1 MCAIAGMIALP
12 NSVELR
18 LQMLSTMKR
27 RGPEGTGWFSEG
39 QCTLLH
45 SRLAVVDV
53 AKGKQPMQLFC
64 DGQWYTITYNGEL
77 YNMGELRQELTAL
90 GHRFETKSDTELVL
104 HAYAQWG
111 EDCLNKLNG
120 VFAFAIWENR
130 TQRLFLAR
138 DPMGVKPL
146 FYMCLQEGFLFAS
159 EIKTILTYPDAK
171 AELDETGVGELLL
184 LGPGRT
190 PGSGVFR
197 NIREVEPGHCGYFQG
212 GKWKDHGYFK
222 LQDAPFT
229 DTFPETVEK
238 VRFLVKDAITRQMVS
253 DVPIGTFLSGG
264 LDSSIVTAQCARQMS
279 QPLATFSLDYAD
291 NDKYFVPEKFQPTS
305 DKAFI
310 ELMQKRLQ
318 TDHHWTVLTPE
329 DLEAALE
336 DATCARD
343 LPGMGDVDFS
353 LLCFCKDISSTVKVA
368 LSGECADELFGGYPW
383 YRDPQ
388 VRSLQGFP
396 WAQNTAARA
405 NLIAPYYLQKLQ
417 PQSFVMDRYNA
428 TVAQCDILP
437 ETAPE
442 EKRMKEMM
450 NLNYKWFMQTL
461 IDRNDRMS
469 MFAGLEVRVPYCDRR
484 IAQYLYN
491 VPWAFKDYE
500 GREKGL
506 LRKAAEG
513 LLPEEILYRKKSPF
527 PKTYDPAYA
536 RNMEKRLQ
544 DLLAKKDAPIWNVV
558 DRANLQRYLQEETPW
573 PWYGQ
578 LMRKPQTA
586 AYMLQLDFWLR
597 HYNVRLL

>member
-1 MCAIAGMIALP
+1 
-12 NSVELR
+12 
-18 LQMLSTMKR
+18 
-27 RGPEGTGWFSEG
+27 
-39 QCTLLH
+39 
-45 SRLAVVDV
+45 
-53 AKGKQPMQLFC
+53 
-64 DGQWYTITYNGEL
+64 
-77 YNMGELRQELTAL
+77 
-90 GHRFETKSDTELVL
+90 
-104 HAYAQWG
+104 
-111 EDCLNKLNG
+111 
-120 VFAFAIWENR
+120 
-130 TQRLFLAR
+130 
-138 DPMGVKPL
+138 
-146 FYMCLQEGFLFAS
+146 
-159 EIKTILTYPDAK
+159 
-171 AELDETGVGELLL
+171 
-184 LGPGRT
+184 
-190 PGSGVFR
+190 
-197 NIREVEPGHCGYFQG
+197 
-212 GKWKDHGYFK
+212 
-222 LQDAPFT
+222 
-229 DTFPETVEK
+229 
-238 VRFLVKDAITRQMVS
+238 
-253 DVPIGTFLSGG
+253 
-264 LDSSIVTAQCARQMS
+264 LDSSIVTALCAS
-279 QPLATFSLDYAD
+279 ELTQPLATFSLDYAN

-310 ELMQKRLQ
+310 DLMQTRLQ

-388 VRSLQGFP
+388 IRALQGFP

-405 NLIAPYYLQKLQ
+405 NLISPYYLQKLQ
-417 PQSFVMDRYNA
+417 PQSFVMDRYND
-428 TVAQCDILP
+428 TVVQCDILP
-437 ETAPE
+437 GTAPE

-469 MFAGLEVRVPYCDRR
+469 MYAGLEVRVPYCDRR

-544 DLLAKKDAPIWNVV
+544 ALHANKDAPIWNVV
-558 DRANLQRYLQEETPW
+558 DRGNLQRYLQEETPW